1 MKKSLTLQSR
11 HFKWITH
18 GHLAPHKD
26 PKYLPS
32 FPPPISN
39 IPCLLGA
46 LCYLDR
52 ENGHSKLR
60 DSLRIWYRSLLGL
73 LGRDHNGCLLNCPK
87 FCVPRFFYND
97 DNLVMFTLFF
107 LPFSPK
113 IIFARILNKEHIA
126 AVKSSIVR
134 DLCRTFL
141 YCQKRRTTQSVFA
154 GKKME
159 GGRVKIARN
168 ARNFFTY
175 PSHLSLQ
182 NRTVLF

>member
-1 MKKSLTLQSR
+1 MWHCDKITIWYRKWSIHFHDSDGLYLRVPHEEIIDIVEQTL
-11 HFKWITH
+11 KWITH

-73 LGRDHNGCLLNCPK
+73 LGRHHNGCLLNCPK

-126 AVKSSIVR
+126 AVKR
-134 DLCRTFL
+134 
-141 YCQKRRTTQSVFA
+141 A
-154 GKKME
+154 
-159 GGRVKIARN
+159 
-168 ARNFFTY
+168 
-175 PSHLSLQ
+175 
-182 NRTVLF
+182 